1 MKNYELLYIVSSN
14 ITPQEVK
21 TVFDEV
27 NKSILELKGK
37 ILETPRSH
45 PFLRADAQGQNK
57 DEQQS
62 LADLPVTKKRLA
74 YPIDKNKNGYYLLN
88 NIGLEADK
96 IIELDKKIKL
106 IKNVLRYLIIKA
118 EPMSQKEVGRLK
130 QLAERRRKEK
140 DGKKEIGGTRE
151 KSKRIEKPPV
161 ISRAPIKIKES
172 EESKES
178 EKSEDKPAEPEK
190 LSETKKEKEAQIEK
204 APEEKKKVKSK
215 KIKLDDLEKKLD
227 KILDETI
234 I

>member
-27 NKSILELKGK
+27 NKAVLELKGK
-37 ILETPRSH
+37 ILETPRNH

-57 DEQQS
+57 DEQQA
-62 LADLPVTKKRLA
+62 LVDLPVTKKRLA
-74 YPIDKNKNGYYLLN
+74 YPIDKNKNGYYILN
-88 NIGLEADK
+88 NLGLEADK

-106 IKNVLRYLIIKA
+106 IKNVLRHLIIKA
-118 EPMSQKEVGRLK
+118 EPMSQKEVARLK

-140 DGKKEIGGTRE
+140 DGKKEIGGARE

-161 ISRAPIKIKES
+161 ASPAPVKIKKS
-172 EESKES
+172 E
-178 EKSEDKPAEPEK
+178 SEDKPVEPKK
-190 LSETKKEKEAQIEK
+190 LSETKSETKKEEKAQIEK
-204 APEEKKKVKSK
+204 VPEEKKKVKNK